1 MKGVHCNFPAHWLIP
16 LRDKEKKNQTG
27 KILVAITIILCSN
40 LDGQKDDDGDDEPRG
55 GEEFNCL
62 VQNIRIL
69 LQLIHHKRQESVLHF
84 FVSLKLAWKLI
95 ELSF

>member
-1 MKGVHCNFPAHWLIP
+1 MFIVTSQLIDLMTYSP
-16 LRDKEKKNQTG
+16 QGQGKEKPNR
-27 KILVAITIILCSN
+27 VVTIFIIFCSN